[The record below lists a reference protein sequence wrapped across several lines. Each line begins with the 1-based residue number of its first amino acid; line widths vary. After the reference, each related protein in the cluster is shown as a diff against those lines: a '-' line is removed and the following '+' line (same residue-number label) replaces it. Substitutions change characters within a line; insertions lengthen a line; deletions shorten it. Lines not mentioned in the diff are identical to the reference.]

1 MSALCYVLVYILSH
15 CMNIRSLNTRKHGKE
30 SLIERDEGT

>member
-15 CMNIRSLNTRKHGKE
+15 YMNICSLNTRKHGIV
-30 SLIERDEGT
+30 SLIERDEDA